1 MTSKRIKATT
11 TTVNKSKDTNNFLT
25 CEHDY
30 CDSKL
35 NIYLS
40 NPISTVVLSDGA
52 QMEQLA
58 WMQGGNG
65 FQIILTL

>member
-1 MTSKRIKATT
+1 
-11 TTVNKSKDTNNFLT
+11 
-25 CEHDY
+25 
-30 CDSKL
+30 L